1 MIRMLNMRI
10 MQQSAI
16 HRKLETV
23 TSWRIIWYFVL
34 SGKVIEI
41 VAIIVLK

>member
-16 HRKLETV
+16 HRKLETDV
-23 TSWRIIWYFVL
+23 ITRHLIFCTI
-34 SGKVIEI
+34 GKSN
-41 VAIIVLK
+41 